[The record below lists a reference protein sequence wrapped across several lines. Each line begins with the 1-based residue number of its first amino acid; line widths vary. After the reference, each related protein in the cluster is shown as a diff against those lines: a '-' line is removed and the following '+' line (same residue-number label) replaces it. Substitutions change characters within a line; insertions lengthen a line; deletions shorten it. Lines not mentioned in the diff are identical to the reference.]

1 MSLIITKTRLLQIL
15 TEEIDEALTAGWE
28 TIYDD
33 PEEPEERTGDLPA
46 GEPLASPLPSKEEP
60 DPYPIHPS
68 PKAMAMAM
76 DWYRIKSPKNYKSFI
91 KDKGPQQE
99 LDRIK
104 RTILRAAREIDAA
117 ESRPPSPAERRPG
130 DPELAGAAT
139 VPMSQMGEGALLRQY
154 IKEELNSYLDE
165 VYSKKQKDFMCA
177 MKDAPAGERPESL
190 SQGEAEHLCKAPI
203 EEPKKKGN

>member
-117 ESRPPSPAERRPG
+117 RSKPPAYEPIHH
-130 DPELAGAAT
+130 AAT
-139 VPMSQMGEGALLRQY
+139 EPLSGVAEGAILRKY
-154 IKEELNSYLDE
+154 IKEELEAYLAEEKKYKKSFYKAKEKKADE
-165 VYSKKQKDFMCA
+165 LMASGTDKDDAYGIADTIVSK
-177 MKDAPAGERPESL
+177 
-190 SQGEAEHLCKAPI
+190 QGKKK
-203 EEPKKKGN
+203 KKKGNKK